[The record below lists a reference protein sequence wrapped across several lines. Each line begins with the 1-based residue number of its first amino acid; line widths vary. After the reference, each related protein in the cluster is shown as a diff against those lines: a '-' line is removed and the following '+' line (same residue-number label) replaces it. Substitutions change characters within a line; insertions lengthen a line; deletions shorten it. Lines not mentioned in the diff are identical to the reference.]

1 MSFAESME
9 GIGKAVDVAGVAA
22 IVLGVIVATV
32 LAARNIR
39 TGQEWASTYRGYR
52 QGIGK
57 AILLGLELLVAGDII
72 RTVSVSPTLEDVA
85 VLGLIVLIRTFLSFS
100 LEMEIEGRLPWNRP
114 RPQEISP
121 GEPASGQGGGG

>member
-1 MSFAESME
+1 ME

>member
-121 GEPASGQGGGG
+121 GEAASGQGGGG